1 MYEIIK
7 ISILGGGG
15 GEQWVGRSKDL
26 NNKGYLVGTKG
37 AGDAR

>member
-1 MYEIIK
+1 MGE
-7 ISILGGGG
+7 GVFETGG
-15 GEQWVGRSKDL
+15 GEHWVGRGKDL